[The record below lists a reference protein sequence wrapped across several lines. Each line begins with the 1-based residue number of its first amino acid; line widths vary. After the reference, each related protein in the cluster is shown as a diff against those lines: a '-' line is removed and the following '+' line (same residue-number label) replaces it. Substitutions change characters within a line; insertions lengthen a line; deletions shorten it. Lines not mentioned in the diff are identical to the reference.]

1 MSYRTSEMTKADFVK
16 KYPNA
21 NLSDFIFVS
30 SDRSPDG
37 EAHTYYRVNPEYR
50 ISIHSDEFKRYHI
63 AALGRPLTPVELAL
77 RKKFGSDWRR
87 LSAIADKEESI
98 ERSSFLKSYPD
109 ADLSKFSFSADSTS
123 FVVGGGGGG
132 LSYDIRSKTFLSNPD
147 WTKYLYVNITTN
159 KEIADSW
166 RKIREDIPRTPE
178 VIITPAEK
186 IPPKRKGWSKIW
198 LPQDNI
204 PVFSHLRRPNNP
216 QRHNEVIFQAPIN
229 LGYSFNAF
237 RIYVSETESFVSN
250 FPPIRASWEKGRTL
264 NEVVGTSIAKVPLDY
279 IKEPYFT
286 MICAAYV
293 ASFLCG
299 ISFDHIR
306 GSKDTPKIITSIARY
321 HLYYQIR
328 KFMKTPTKLNPYSGL
343 FTGPVKA
350 RIPTRHHS
358 VDSLGPDED
367 GNYYAIMAR
376 VNWSDRD
383 YLSMIAYETFG
394 LTGIGQKLLQESI
407 ESYVYSVLGA
417 QAQTRW
423 SIVGA
428 GAKSSQTQDVFYKIV
443 EDTII
448 QGDQTVTISDM
459 RKSIQDTNV
468 VLNLAISPGVILSPS
483 RMVILEKAIVGYN
496 NILTIATKDMS
507 FGKNGGVNYKK
518 PPVQK
523 KPVVEDKDEGDSG
536 KKEDKNP
543 QRTPERPP
551 AKGAPPQDHLV
562 NSTENGSELTS
573 FLLSGAL
580 AFIIPRIFLS

>member
-1 MSYRTSEMTKADFVK
+1 MTIGMTKADFVK
-16 KYPNA
+16 KYPNT

-30 SDRSPDG
+30 SNKSPDG

-50 ISIHSDEFKRYHI
+50 ISIRSDEFKRYYI
-63 AALGRPLTPVELAL
+63 SALGKPLTPVELGL

-87 LSAIADKEESI
+87 LSTIADKEESI
-98 ERSSFLKSYPD
+98 ERSSFLKNYPD
-109 ADLSKFSFSADSTS
+109 ADLSKFSFSADSAS
-123 FVVGGGGGG
+123 FVVSDS

-166 RKIREDIPRTPE
+166 KKIKKDIPKTPGA
-178 VIITPAEK
+178 VLTPSTK
-186 IPPKRKGWSKIW
+186 IPPKKKGWLKMW
-198 LPQDNI
+198 LLQDRI
-204 PVFSHLRRPNNP
+204 PLFSHLRRPNNP

-229 LGYSFNAF
+229 LGYSFNMF
-237 RIYVSETESFVSN
+237 NIHVSETKSFISN

-279 IKEPYFT
+279 IKEPYFA

-299 ISFDHIR
+299 ISFDHIQE
-306 GSKDTPKIITSIARY
+306 SKDTPKIITSIARY

-328 KFMKTPTKLNPYSGL
+328 KFMKTPTKLNAYRGL
-343 FTGPVKA
+343 FQGTVKA

-367 GNYYAIMAR
+367 GNYYAIMGR

-383 YLSMIAYETFG
+383 YLSMIAYNTFG
-394 LTGIGQKLLQESI
+394 LTKIGQKLFQESI

-468 VLNLAISPGVILSPS
+468 VLNLAISPGIILAPS

-518 PPVQK
+518 TVQKVPIKKPTMKNKEDKENKNPQK
-523 KPVVEDKDEGDSG
+523 KPEIL
-536 KKEDKNP
+536 P
-543 QRTPERPP
+543 I
-551 AKGAPPQDHLV
+551 AKRDA
-562 NSTENGSELTS
+562 SKNGSELTS

-580 AFIIPRIFLS
+580 AFIIPKILFT

>member
-1 MSYRTSEMTKADFVK
+1 MTMGMTKADFVK

-63 AALGRPLTPVELAL
+63 AALGKPLTPVELAL

-98 ERSSFLKSYPD
+98 ERSSFLKNYPD
-109 ADLSKFSFSADSTS
+109 ADLSKFSFSTDSAF
-123 FVVGGGGGG
+123 FVVSDS
-132 LSYDIRSKTFLSNPD
+132 LSYDIRSKTFLNNPD

-166 RKIREDIPRTPE
+166 KKIKKDSPKTSGVVLTPS
-178 VIITPAEK
+178 TK
-186 IPPKRKGWSKIW
+186 IPPKKKGWLKMW
-198 LPQDNI
+198 LLQDRI
-204 PVFSHLRRPNNP
+204 PLFSHLRRPNNP
-216 QRHNEVIFQAPIN
+216 QRHNEVIFQAPMN
-229 LGYSFNAF
+229 LGYNFNMF
-237 RIYVSETESFVSN
+237 NIHVSETESFVSN

-264 NEVVGTSIAKVPLDY
+264 NEVVGASIAKVPLDY
-279 IKEPYFT
+279 IKEPYFA

-299 ISFDHIR
+299 ISFDHIQE
-306 GSKDTPKIITSIARY
+306 SKDTPKIITSIARY

-328 KFMKTPTKLNPYSGL
+328 KFMKTPTKLNAYRGL
-343 FTGPVKA
+343 FQGTVKA

-383 YLSMIAYETFG
+383 YLSMIAYNTFG
-394 LTGIGQKLLQESI
+394 LTKIGQKLFQESI

-468 VLNLAISPGVILSPS
+468 VLNLAISPGIILAPS
-483 RMVILEKAIVGYN
+483 RMVILEEAIVGYN

-518 PPVQK
+518 PVRKVPIK
-523 KPVVEDKDEGDSG
+523 KPTVEDKED
-536 KKEDKNP
+536 KEDKNP
-543 QRTPERPP
+543 QKKPKILSIVKHD
-551 AKGAPPQDHLV
+551 ASK
-562 NSTENGSELTS
+562 NGSDITS
-573 FLLSGAL
+573 SLLSGAL
-580 AFIIPRIFLS
+580 AFIIPKILFT